1 MLLADESRVDVN
13 VDPQLHMACQSDLI
27 RFCQEIESGQG
38 QSKWVDEFYFE
49 EDLHKNF
56 RSSNYTSVGV
66 SVGQRSKN
74 ISRT

>member
-49 EDLHKNF
+49 EDLH
-56 RSSNYTSVGV
+56 
-66 SVGQRSKN
+66 
-74 ISRT
+74 